1 MISVSKRRVTN
12 GRNRPPWRRPPGGQ
26 KSRPAVG
33 AGEQAFTLIEVLI
46 VMGLVMIL
54 MVAGM
59 GALISLGY
67 CTRRTADYNASLAV
81 VEAKIED
88 IRAATYNP
96 PSSPWNSSTVYLT
109 NSSSVALDEAGV
121 TFKVPG
127 TLISKIEPVA
137 SGHLVTVTGTFDE
150 PKRALTVSLQ
160 TIVNKYSAG
169 QQ

>member
-1 MISVSKRRVTN
+1 MN
-12 GRNRPPWRRPPGGQ
+12 GGNRSPGRRPPGGR
-26 KSRPAVG
+26 KSLPVVG
-33 AGEQAFTLIEVLI
+33 AGEQAFTLVEVLI

-54 MVAGM
+54 VTAGM
-59 GALISLGY
+59 GAILAMDL
-67 CTRRTADYNASLAV
+67 CTRRTGDYNAALAV

-96 PSSPWNSSTVYLT
+96 PNSPWKSTPVYLT

-127 TLISKIEPVA
+127 KLISKIEPVA
-137 SGHLVTVTGTFDE
+137 SGHLVTVTGTFSE
-150 PKRALTVSLQ
+150 PKRALTLSLQ
-160 TIVNKYSAG
+160 TVVNKYSAG